1 VIPAGLASG
10 TDVERRWMLDLR
22 RSFCQTLGRVALA
35 GELDGVARDEEA
47 EVAGEEESSG
57 IAGAGGR
64 AADGVGALLRVTG
77 SVAGRGRVSSGSV
90 SSASGVAGGLAVIRG
105 GSSTSASSSSASSTS
120 ATLSVL
126 TARECV
132 RLPRGDAQLWML
144 ERQRPSAVA
153 VGLPGRKSQLPT
165 LWRVGCALG
174 SRRRSCRAA
183 SGGSARSTV
192 FARYAG
198 PRAPRKNGD
207 ASSALVLGRCAG
219 FFARHCATSATKAAD
234 SGVVPSPQVRG
245 RIGGASVTLRPS

>member
-1 VIPAGLASG
+1 
-10 TDVERRWMLDLR
+10 MLDLR

-57 IAGAGGR
+57 IAGGGIR
-64 AADGVGALLRVTG
+64 AATGVGARPTMTG
-77 SVAGRGRVSSGSV
+77 SVAGKGGVSSGSA
-90 SSASGVAGGLAVIRG
+90 SSSGLAGGLAVIRG
-105 GSSTSASSSSASSTS
+105 VSSTSASSSSASSTS
-120 ATLSVL
+120 ATLSLL